1 MARFNEILVGR
12 YNRFL
17 QKFLSI
23 KGGPPSPQLASEIM
37 AGWAMFHGAENRYL
51 EGWDEFAASFSL
63 ATGGVGNVDSLRVR
77 NPVGSNVIAV
87 FFKASAATSTP
98 PDTAILESGPSL
110 ADLIPNAL
118 ANNRFDARS
127 RPQTSMNISTTGA
140 PATALGSIK
149 ALATMGANFTYDFIV
164 HENQE
169 IPILPGDAIQLRQG
183 TTNQPIIFTL
193 QWRERFLEDSERT

>member
-37 AGWAMFHGAENRYL
+37 ATWALFHGVENRYL
-51 EGWDEFAASFSL
+51 EGWDEFTASFAL
-63 ATGGVGNVDSLRVR
+63 ATGGVGNVDFLRVR
-77 NPVGSNVIAV
+77 NPAGSNVIAV
-87 FFKASAATSTP
+87 FFKISMSSNLADAAF
-98 PDTAILESGPSL
+98 LEGGPSA

-118 ANNRFDARS
+118 VNNRLDARS
-127 RPQTSMNISTTGA
+127 RPATSMNISTTGA
-140 PATALGSIK
+140 VSAQLGVIK
-149 ALATMGANFTYDFIV
+149 AIGNIQANTTYDFIV
-164 HENQE
+164 DADQQ
-169 IPILPGDAIQLRQG
+169 IPLLPGDALQLRQS
-183 TTNQPIIFTL
+183 TTNQNINFTM